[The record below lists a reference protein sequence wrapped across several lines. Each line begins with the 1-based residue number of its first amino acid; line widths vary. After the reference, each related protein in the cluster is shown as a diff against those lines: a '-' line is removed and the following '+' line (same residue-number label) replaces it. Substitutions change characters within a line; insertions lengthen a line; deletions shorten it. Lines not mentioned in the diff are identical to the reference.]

1 MIISISK
8 DGIKR
13 RVIFNDTILLVDME
27 DKLLFSFKDEKL
39 TFELTFNFIFSDEGE
54 ELTTSGNVSDNGK
67 TVTMTLY
74 KWNNSLGTEVTK
86 PIELSTTTGKRIW
99 IKFKTFAEKKNSLR
113 SFHLT
118 IWGEE

>member
-1 MIISISK
+1 MITAISK

-13 RVIFNDTILLVDME
+13 RVIFNDTILLVDLE
-27 DKLLFSFKDEKL
+27 DKLSFSFKDEKL
-39 TFELTFNFIFSDEGE
+39 SFELTFNFIFSDEGE
-54 ELTTSGNVSDNGK
+54 ELMTSGTVSDDGK
-67 TVTMTLY
+67 IVTMTLH

-86 PIELSTTTGKRIW
+86 PIELSTSAGKRIW
-99 IKFKTFAEKKNSLR
+99 IKFKTFADKKNSFR